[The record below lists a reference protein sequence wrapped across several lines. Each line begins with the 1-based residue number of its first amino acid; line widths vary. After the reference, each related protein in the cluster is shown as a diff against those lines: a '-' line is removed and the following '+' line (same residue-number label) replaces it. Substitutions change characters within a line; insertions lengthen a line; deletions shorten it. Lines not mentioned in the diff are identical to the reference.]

1 MSNSKWSNLKYDD
14 DDDDEWTPVARTNR
28 TGGSH
33 LGEAQGQTPRGGG
46 AGSDM
51 PAPIAVPITSSIES
65 IDSSEPFADMPIPTG
80 PWTIYYH
87 PHFEIEK
94 DFTSIDKFKI
104 GKTVETFAEFW
115 AVWDEIGDDTLLDGY
130 FYIMKD
136 GYLPIWEDPK
146 NVDGGT
152 YTIRIQRDAV
162 RSKENDP
169 VKIYYTYAIATMLGQ
184 LAKDPDNIIKG
195 VRISNKNS
203 FKKKANIIHIWN
215 HNSMIFNNSDNI
227 RLYHRPNPGDEVRYE
242 ANCNKRYN

>member
-1 MSNSKWSNLKYDD
+1 MSANKWSNLKYDD
-14 DDDDEWTPVARTNR
+14 DEDDGWTPVSRPIR

-33 LGEAQGQTPRGGG
+33 LGEAQGQTPLRGGG

-51 PAPIAVPITSSIES
+51 PAPSRSVPIASSA
-65 IDSSEPFADMPIPTG
+65 DSVEPIADMPIPTG

-104 GKTVETFAEFW
+104 GKTVSTFAEFW
-115 AVWDEIGDDTLLDGY
+115 AVFDEIGDDTLLDGY
-130 FYIMKD
+130 FYIMKE
-136 GYLPIWEDPK
+136 GYPPIWEDPK
-146 NVDGGT
+146 NVEGGT

-203 FKKKANIIHIWN
+203 KWKKANIIHIWN
-215 HNSMIFNNSDNI
+215 HDSRRFSNSDDI
-227 RLYHRPNPGDEVRYE
+227 LLYHRPNAGDEVRYE
-242 ANCNKRYN
+242 ANCDKRYN

>member
-1 MSNSKWSNLKYDD
+1 MSTNKWSNLKYDD
-14 DDDDEWTPVARTNR
+14 DEDDGWTPVSRPIRT
-28 TGGSH
+28 
-33 LGEAQGQTPRGGG
+33 GGG

-51 PAPIAVPITSSIES
+51 PVPSRSVPITSTLCPSDIEQSSVVDSVDSI
-65 IDSSEPFADMPIPTG
+65 ADMPIPTG
-80 PWTIYYH
+80 KWTIYYH

-104 GKTVETFAEFW
+104 GKTVSTFAEFW
-115 AVWDEIGDDTLLDGY
+115 AVFDEIGDDTLLDGY
-130 FYIMKD
+130 FYIMKE
-136 GYLPIWEDPK
+136 GYPPIWEDPK
-146 NVDGGT
+146 NIEGGT
-152 YTIRIQRDAV
+152 YTIRIQRDTV

-203 FKKKANIIHIWN
+203 KMKKANIIHIWN
-215 HNSMIFNNSDNI
+215 HNSVYFQNSDDI

-242 ANCNKRYN
+242 ANCDKRYN